1 MNCNLLHQFSM
12 INKHERGFT
21 LIEVLVSIVI
31 MMIGFVGVVGLVAV
45 SDRTLQNSSD
55 RAELN
60 SLANDI
66 IESVHSDQSNI
77 AEYVNKKLG
86 NCSSLSTS
94 KGKTEQLKRLK
105 RWCERMKGE
114 AGETRSKDIRV
125 IRVTKKKVGTKEV
138 NILTIEL
145 TSRDGKN
152 TIFTKR
158 VFNAP

>member
-1 MNCNLLHQFSM
+1 MNCNLPHQFSM

-31 MMIGFVGVVGLVAV
+31 MMIGFVGVFGLVAV

-77 AEYVNKKLG
+77 AEYVNRKLG

-94 KGKTEQLKRLK
+94 KGKTEQLERLK

>member
-1 MNCNLLHQFSM
+1 M

-31 MMIGFVGVVGLVAV
+31 MMIGFVGVFGLVAV

-94 KGKTEQLKRLK
+94 KGKTEQLERLK